1 MGNKCFKSVEVVA
14 LEDIEKYLL
23 PLILNELKFKILPIM
38 INQLQMTEDTLNK
51 TDISEN
57 KI

>member
-14 LEDIEKYLL
+14 LEDVEKYLM
-23 PLILNELKFKILPIM
+23 PLILQELKFKIIPIM
-38 INQLQMTEDTLNK
+38 INQLQMTEDK
-51 TDISEN
+51 MDISEN